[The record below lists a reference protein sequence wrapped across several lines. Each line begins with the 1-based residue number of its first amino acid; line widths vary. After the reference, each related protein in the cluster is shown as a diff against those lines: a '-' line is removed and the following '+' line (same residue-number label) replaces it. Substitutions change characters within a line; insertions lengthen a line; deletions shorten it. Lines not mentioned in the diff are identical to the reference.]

1 MKLYIYKLGE
11 TIYEGEASSI
21 NLPGEDGQLTI
32 LDHHIPLV
40 TYLKTGI
47 IHFTNGAK
55 NLTKLDI
62 KGGFAEIKPEKVIL
76 LVE

>member
-21 NLPGEDGQLTI
+21 TLPGEDGQLTI
-32 LDHHIPLV
+32 LPHHIPLV
-40 TYLKTGI
+40 THLQSGTIHIKTPS
-47 IHFTNGAK
+47 GAQ
-55 NLTKLDI
+55 DFPI
-62 KGGFAEIKPEKVIL
+62 SGGFAEVKPEKAIL